1 MKSSVSR
8 LFFSVACAGLIASC
22 SGSVPV
28 VVSGEAGAAADM
40 ERDAGVVPTQKAPGQ
55 EVDVDLV
62 AAGRAFEAGDPAGAR
77 KLMKGA
83 AVSSESG
90 YLGALVAD
98 ALGEHEKAI
107 ALLRSLSGVR
117 DDLEDIRKRK
127 LIEIL
132 ARSGEQKAAADE
144 ALKYLESNPPINA
157 GQRRRFMENRGVWL
171 MDAGLARDAADVFLV
186 ARKGAAGRIRDRLDL
201 AYAEALSA
209 VTDDGKGRKTAVDI
223 LSRLARDAGSA
234 VIMRKSLSALKD
246 LDRAPRWTPKQRV
259 EMAQRLMDLRAWDDA
274 AATLDPLMT
283 GRDGAF
289 KREAKWLNARL
300 LFKRRRHYKKAIGAL
315 DDVIVTDK
323 VHADEARF
331 LKARALSR
339 LDKDEEAI
347 RVFRVF
353 AKKTRNVGRAA
364 EARFLACRLEFY
376 LGSHK
381 AALNGLEKIVGNG
394 KKATKTPLGP
404 GRKRDAHFLA
414 GLSAILAGFHRRA
427 QAHLKAASKGS
438 TNKEAIER
446 NGYWYAV
453 ARLNAKRKDGADLL
467 RGVCEADPT
476 GWYAL
481 MASRRLEKNGKDLGP
496 CGPVDALVDAGLDG
510 GSIDAGKPDEL
521 PPSLQELS
529 GLAAFFARA
538 GLYRQASD
546 ELRATEK
553 AGQVK
558 AGGRDWITHY
568 VALDAPHHAIRRAAR
583 GLRWPPATGD
593 LWRAR
598 AAYPTPFEDLV
609 RRQENLHDLPA
620 DLIHSI
626 ARKESLFDPAAV
638 SGVGAMGMMQMM
650 PHTYETN
657 RKRAGLPPLEEG
669 ELPGPEESIAAA
681 GYELAHLLKRFHG
694 SMPLAI
700 MAYNGGAAAVS
711 RWLARS
717 GDFPMDVFVEKAG
730 FAQTRNYVRRVYRNM
745 VRYRFLA
752 GKPPPVL
759 PQTPSRRLT
768 DPAA

>member
-1 MKSSVSR
+1 MEIYTRMKSFVSR
-8 LFFSVACAGLIASC
+8 MLFPLVCVGLIASC
-22 SGSVPV
+22 SGSGPV
-28 VVSGEAGAAADM
+28 VVLGEAGAAADM
-40 ERDAGVVPTQKAPGQ
+40 ERDAGVVSAQTAAEQDA
-55 EVDVDLV
+55 DADLI
-62 AAGRAFEAGDPAGAR
+62 AAGRAFEAGDAAGAQE
-77 KLMKGA
+77 LMKGTPKT
-83 AVSSESG
+83 SESK

-98 ALGEHEKAI
+98 ALGDHEEAI
-107 ALLRSLSGVR
+107 ALLRSLSRAR

-144 ALKYLESNPPINA
+144 ALKYLESNSSMNA
-157 GQRRRFMENRGVWL
+157 GQRRALMENRGKWL
-171 MDAGLARDAADVFLV
+171 MDAGLFGDAAQAFSA
-186 ARKGAAGRIRDRLDL
+186 ARKGATGRTRDRLDL
-201 AYAEALSA
+201 AHAEALLA
-209 VTDDGKGRKTAVDI
+209 VEDEGKGQETAVDI
-223 LSRLARDAGSA
+223 LARLARDAGSA
-234 VIMRKSLSALKD
+234 VIMRKSLNALKD
-246 LDRAPRWTPKQRV
+246 LNKAPKWTPKQRV
-259 EMAQRLMDLRAWDDA
+259 EIAKRLMDLRAWDDA
-274 AATLDPLMT
+274 AATLDPLIK

-289 KREAKWLNARL
+289 KRDAKWLNARL
-300 LFKRRRHYKKAIGAL
+300 LFKRRRHYKKAVGAL
-315 DDVIVTDK
+315 EDVIATDK
-323 VHADEARF
+323 IHADEARF

-347 RVFRVF
+347 RVFRAF
-353 AKKTRNVGRAA
+353 AKKTRNKSRAA
-364 EARFLACRLEFY
+364 EAQFLACRLEFY

-414 GLSAILAGFHRRA
+414 GLSAILAGFDRRA

-438 TNKEAIER
+438 TSKEAIER

-453 ARLNAKRKDGADLL
+453 ARFNAKRKDGADLL
-467 RGVCEADPT
+467 RNVCEADPT

-481 MASRRLEKNGKDLGP
+481 MAARRLKKGGGDLGS
-496 CGPVDALVDAGLDG
+496 CGAVDALVDAGLDG
-510 GSIDAGKPDEL
+510 GAADAGKPDEL

-538 GLYRQASD
+538 GLFRQASD

-553 AGQVK
+553 AGKVK
-558 AGGRDWITHY
+558 AGARDWITHY

-583 GLRWPPATGD
+583 GLKWPPAAKD

-609 RRQENLHDLPA
+609 QRQEDLHGLPA

-657 RKRAGLPPLEEG
+657 RKRAGLSPLKEG
-669 ELPGPEESIAAA
+669 ELPGPEDSIAAA
-681 GYELAHLLKRFHG
+681 GYELAHLLKRFDG

-711 RWLARS
+711 RWLDRS

-752 GKPPPVL
+752 GKQPPELAP
-759 PQTPSRRLT
+759 
-768 DPAA
+768 

>member
-1 MKSSVSR
+1 MEIYTRMKSFVSSL
-8 LFFSVACAGLIASC
+8 LFPAACVGLIASC
-22 SGSVPV
+22 SGSGPV
-28 VVSGEAGAAADM
+28 LVSGEAGAAADM
-40 ERDAGVVPTQKAPGQ
+40 ERDAGVVPAQKASGQ
-55 EVDVDLV
+55 DADVDLV
-62 AAGRAFEAGDPAGAR
+62 AAGRAFEAGDAAGAR
-77 KLMKGA
+77 ELMKGA
-83 AVSSESG
+83 ATSSEAG

-98 ALGEHEKAI
+98 ALGEHEEAI
-107 ALLRSLSGVR
+107 ALLRSLSGAR

-144 ALKYLESNPPINA
+144 ALAYLESNPSMNA
-157 GQRRRFMENRGVWL
+157 EQRRALMENRGKWL
-171 MDAGLARDAADVFLV
+171 MDAGLAGDAADAFSA
-186 ARKGAAGRIRDRLDL
+186 ARKGAAGRTRDRLDL
-201 AYAEALSA
+201 AYAEALLA
-209 VTDDGKGRKTAVDI
+209 VKGEGKGRKTSVDI
-223 LSRLARDAGSA
+223 LSRLAREAGSA
-234 VIMRKSLSALKD
+234 VIMRKSLNALKD
-246 LDRAPRWTPKQRV
+246 LDRAPKWTPKQRV
-259 EMAQRLMDLRAWDDA
+259 EIAQRLMDLRAWDNA
-274 AATLDPLMT
+274 AVTLDPLMK

-289 KREAKWLNARL
+289 KRDAKWLNARL
-300 LFKRRRHYKKAIGAL
+300 LFKRRRHYKEAIGAL
-315 DDVIVTDK
+315 DDVIATDK
-323 VHADEARF
+323 THAEEARF

-347 RVFRVF
+347 RVYRLF
-353 AKKTRNVGRAA
+353 AKKTRNKGRAA

-376 LGSHK
+376 SGSHR

-404 GRKRDAHFLA
+404 ARSRDAHFLA
-414 GLSAILAGFHRRA
+414 GLSAILAGFHKRA
-427 QAHLKAASKGS
+427 QTHLKAASKGS

-467 RGVCEADPT
+467 HDVCEADPT

-481 MASRRLEKNGKDLGP
+481 MAARRLEKGGKDLGS
-496 CGPVDALVDAGLDG
+496 CGSVDAPVGAGLDG
-510 GSIDAGKPDEL
+510 GSADSDKPDEM
-521 PPSLQELS
+521 PVSLEELS

-538 GLYRQASD
+538 GLFRQASD
-546 ELRATEK
+546 DLHATEK

-558 AGGRDWITHY
+558 ARARDWITHD
-568 VALDAPHHAIRRAAR
+568 VALDAPHHAIRRAAA
-583 GLRWPPATGD
+583 GLKWPPTAED

-609 RRQENLHDLPA
+609 RRQEDLHGLPA

-626 ARKESLFDPAAV
+626 ARKESLFDPAAI

-657 RKRAGLPPLEEG
+657 RKRAGLSPLEEG
-669 ELPGPEESIAAA
+669 ELPGPEDSIAAA

-694 SMPLAI
+694 SIPLAI

-717 GDFPMDVFVEKAG
+717 GDFPLDVFVEKAG

-752 GKPPPVL
+752 GEPPPVL
-759 PQTPSRRLT
+759 P
-768 DPAA
+768 